1 MRKFDFAQIKD
12 FLDQVSTT
20 SKLYIGCDS
29 VAYKRH
35 GKWYA
40 DFYKVIVVHIDGCH
54 GCKIFGEIE
63 TELDYG
69 HNKKR
74 PTHRLLQEVYKVANL
89 YAQLA
94 EITDRSVE
102 VHLDLNP
109 DEKHASNHVIDQ
121 AIGYIKGTCNVIP
134 MVKPNSF
141 ASSYAADRLVR
152 GKSC

>member
-1 MRKFDFAQIKD
+1 MRTFDFEQIKEY
-12 FLDQVSTT
+12 LDSVSAH

-63 TELDYG
+63 TEMDYSA
-69 HNKKR
+69 NRKK
-74 PTHRLLQEVYKVANL
+74 PTHRLMSEVYKVAEL
-89 YAQLA
+89 YGKLA
-94 EITDRSVE
+94 EITDRGIE

-109 DEKHASNHVIDQ
+109 NKKHVSNLITDQ
-121 AIGYIKGTCNVIP
+121 AIGYIRGSCNVIP
-134 MVKPNSF
+134 LIKPDAF
-141 ASSYAADRLVR
+141 AASYAADRLVR
-152 GKSC
+152 GKAV